1 MIAISGEPVYVS
13 LPFLPIIFVLSF
25 MIINLV
31 CSHLLFY
38 IFVRFLYSKYWR
50 FYSDCRYVKRIRRSL
65 LICFIFKNSIMGR
78 KATRMRGL
86 IDTDDED
93 GFLLMA
99 PPAAAAAAPLLN
111 LPVGWLTFVFGL

>member
-1 MIAISGEPVYVS
+1 
-13 LPFLPIIFVLSF
+13 
-25 MIINLV
+25 
-31 CSHLLFY
+31 
-38 IFVRFLYSKYWR
+38 
-50 FYSDCRYVKRIRRSL
+50 
-65 LICFIFKNSIMGR
+65 MGR

>member
-1 MIAISGEPVYVS
+1 MV
-13 LPFLPIIFVLSF
+13 
-25 MIINLV
+25 INLV

-38 IFVRFLYSKYWR
+38 IFVRFLSSKCRR
-50 FYSDCRYVKRIRRSL
+50 FYSDCRYVKRVSRLL

-99 PPAAAAAAPLLN
+99 PPAAAAAVPLPN
-111 LPVGWLTFVFGL
+111 LPVGWLTFVLEYEVVLFVVVFLCHN